1 MAEIPFDPA
10 SERIGLMWNLAGK
23 FKLERIN
30 ARTTWRA
37 ARSSVLLWLAFGVF
51 LALVQFASPD
61 MPDNDGFY
69 HIKLAYLMRTESLKP
84 DFPWLPL
91 SILNAREFY
100 DHHFLYHVALMPF
113 TFGDLRLGAKWAAV
127 IFASLAFLSTWNLLK
142 NQRIPYAGL
151 WAVGL
156 LAVSEAFIYR
166 MSIPR
171 AQSLSLAVLM
181 LGLDWLLR
189 RKYSRLGFLAFA
201 YVWLYDAFP
210 LLIIMTGI
218 YVMAAW
224 LVEKRLDLR
233 PILYVGIGSFLGL
246 VINPYFPYNVVFASL
261 HILPKL
267 VGTTSIRVG
276 NEWYPYETA
285 QLLKNSALAL
295 VAFLSGSLALGLSGK
310 RMDLRTATSFLL
322 AVLFGLMLFQSRR
335 FIEYFPP
342 FALVFGAFAWTRVWE
357 QERGPQEGGN
367 QANTISERA
376 SFTRV
381 KKLLHYNVPAIV
393 LLVVLV
399 PGVWTTRMASQA
411 SLKTSKPYTTYAGA
425 SAWLAANTAAGAR
438 VFQTDW
444 DDFPRLFYY
453 NSHNTYLIGLDP
465 TYMHLYDAD
474 LYGLWVDITQGE
486 IQQPSG
492 AIEREFGASF
502 IITDLRHAGFLE
514 QAEQDPGMVEVYR
527 DNEAVVFEIPEV
539 DRPE

>member
-1 MAEIPFDPA
+1 MPDA
-10 SERIGLMWNLAGK
+10 
-23 FKLERIN
+23 
-30 ARTTWRA
+30 TWRA
-37 ARSSVLLWLAFGVF
+37 ARRSVLLWLAFGVF
-51 LALVQFASPD
+51 LALVQFATPD
-61 MPDNDGFY
+61 LPDNDGFY

-151 WAVGL
+151 WAAGL

-189 RKYSRLGFLAFA
+189 RKYSRLGLLAFA

-218 YVMAAW
+218 YVLAAW

-233 PILYVGIGSFLGL
+233 PMLYVGIGSFLGL
-246 VINPYFPYNVVFASL
+246 VINPYFPHNVVFASL

-267 VGTTSIRVG
+267 VGTTDIRVG

-295 VAFLSGSLALGLSGK
+295 AAFVSGSLALGLSGK

-342 FALVFGAFAWTRVWE
+342 FALVFAAIGLDAGHRARKQVG
-357 QERGPQEGGN
+357 EREFSSQCD
-367 QANTISERA
+367 QW
-376 SFTRV
+376 
-381 KKLLHYNVPAIV
+381 
-393 LLVVLV
+393 
-399 PGVWTTRMASQA
+399 PGLTQ
-411 SLKTSKPYTTYAGA
+411 PGEE
-425 SAWLAANTAAGAR
+425 TAAGPHAGDGAVGGADSGRVDDAQSIPGEPANLQAVYDLCGRLGLAGCQHSGRRAR
-438 VFQTDW
+438 VPD
-444 DDFPRLFYY
+444 RL
-453 NSHNTYLIGLDP
+453 G
-465 TYMHLYDAD
+465 
-474 LYGLWVDITQGE
+474 
-486 IQQPSG
+486 
-492 AIEREFGASF
+492 
-502 IITDLRHAGFLE
+502 
-514 QAEQDPGMVEVYR
+514 
-527 DNEAVVFEIPEV
+527 
-539 DRPE
+539 